1 MSEQNRPLVV
11 NLAGA
16 ILFFFILLFIFSKW
30 GPGIPFSVNQVT
42 TNRADFFTVTAEGKV
57 QTKPDSA
64 EVNIGFIGN
73 GKTVIEA
80 QTKTNAVMNKVTEAI
95 KKLGINASDIKTTN
109 YSVNPQYGSEPIS
122 MMEPKQMME
131 PAVQVDQPLP
141 AMQAVAVSPSFRG
154 NTTPQIT
161 GYQVDSTI
169 QVQIKDLTKVNSIID
184 SATQNGANQI
194 YGVNFTVAEK
204 DKFVSEARKIAID
217 RAKKKAAEIS
227 NQAGIRLGRLM
238 NIYEN
243 ENTPYG
249 GMMYSAKAV
258 PDARTGTE
266 VEPGSTE
273 IIVNVTLNYET
284 R

>member
-1 MSEQNRPLVV
+1 MPEQNRSLLI
-11 NLAGA
+11 NLSGA
-16 ILFFFILLFIFSKW
+16 ILFFFVLLIIFSKW

-42 TNRADFFTVTAEGKV
+42 TNRADFFTVSAEGKV

-64 EVNIGFIGN
+64 EVNIGFVGN

-80 QTKTNAVMNKVTEAI
+80 QTKANAVMNKVTDAL
-95 KKLGINASDIKTTN
+95 KKLGINSDDIKTTN
-109 YSVNPQYGSEPIS
+109 YSVNPQYQSEPVS
-122 MMEPKQMME
+122 MELKAMAE
-131 PAVQVDQPLP
+131 PAVQVDQPVP
-141 AMQAVAVSPSFRG
+141 AMQISPSFRG
-154 NTTPQIT
+154 ETTSRIT
-161 GYQVDSTI
+161 GYQVDSTL

-184 SATQNGANQI
+184 TATQNGANQI

-204 DKFVSEARKIAID
+204 DKFISEARKIAID
-217 RAKKKAAEIS
+217 KAKKKALEVS
-227 NQAGIRLGRLM
+227 SQAGIRLGRLM
-238 NIYEN
+238 NIYES

-258 PDARTGTE
+258 PDMRTGTE

-284 R
+284 K